1 MRKTKEL
8 FIYGVV
14 LFALAVID
22 VIMLVMDFSAGE
34 FAMITSPDAL
44 AQDVTNAII
53 LGVLGLIVLS
63 IAIGFYL
70 GVKGIEQSRRP
81 TRARL
86 HIFLAR
92 LCGTLNLI
100 LTVFMAL
107 TLFGST
113 DLFNDLATL
122 ASCGADMILMYAYAN
137 AAKAVRNGAY

>member
-14 LFALAVID
+14 LFALAVLD
-22 VIMLVMDFSAGE
+22 VIMLVMDFRAGE

-44 AQDVTNAII
+44 AQDITNAII

-122 ASCGADMILMYAYAN
+122 ASCAADMILMYAYAN